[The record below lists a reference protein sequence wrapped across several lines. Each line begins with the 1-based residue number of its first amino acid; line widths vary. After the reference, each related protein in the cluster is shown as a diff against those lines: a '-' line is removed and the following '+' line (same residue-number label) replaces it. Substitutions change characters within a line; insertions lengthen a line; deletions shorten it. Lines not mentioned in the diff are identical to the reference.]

1 MAISAHAYAAHLG
14 MNTLQDQQKQQ
25 HFFATSI
32 PWRNDSVSGSPIG
45 NRRIRRSNGQVG
57 LTRLT
62 NERLESTATE
72 PMSGR
77 APPTPPHIRL
87 FSLGICWKRKTAKRA
102 SRPIHEY
109 NGGRSCMNGV
119 ATYFELTGSEKS
131 WGAG

>member
-14 MNTLQDQQKQQ
+14 MNTLQDRQKQQ

-32 PWRNDSVSGSPIG
+32 PWRNGSVPRAVQQGTGEYAGRTAKSGSHG
-45 NRRIRRSNGQVG
+45 LRTSGWSRLQRSQ
-57 LTRLT
+57 
-62 NERLESTATE
+62 
-72 PMSGR
+72 MSGR
-77 APPTPPHIRL
+77 ALPAPHIGL
-87 FSLGICWKRKTAKRA
+87 FSLGVCWKRKAAKRA
-102 SRPIHEY
+102 SRAIREY